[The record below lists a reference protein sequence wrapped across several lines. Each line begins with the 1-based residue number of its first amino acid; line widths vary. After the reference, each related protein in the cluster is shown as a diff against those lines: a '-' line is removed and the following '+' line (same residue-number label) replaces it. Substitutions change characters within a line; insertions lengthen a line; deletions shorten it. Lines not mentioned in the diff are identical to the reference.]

1 MILVFGDDPHVNDTE
16 KWDGLV
22 RQFLRDQSNPD
33 LRRIFL
39 FRDHP
44 IPPILKTKHLEKW
57 VRPNPTQPTPSLEPN
72 TCLMFWFGDE
82 VAWIRPIPVFMGWD
96 GPIHVFGTRDGMILF
111 F

>member
-1 MILVFGDDPHVNDTE
+1 MILVFGDDPHVNETE

-44 IPPILKTKHLEKW
+44 IPPILK
-57 VRPNPTQPTPSLEPN
+57 PNTLKNGFDPTQPNPLHPWNQTH
-72 TCLMFWFGDE
+72 
-82 VAWIRPIPVFMGWD
+82 A
-96 GPIHVFGTRDGMILF
+96 
-111 F
+111 